1 MTELTNILQDQKGGV
16 NYIVEDLM
24 LSFSQGLT
32 NFTDSA
38 KQHLMLPE
46 DGKLGKTNHA
56 LVWKGFYS
64 DSERIF
70 NQTVAVKI
78 TWDEQSQD
86 EELAIFKALNAIEN
100 PDIEHYGIPKVYYNG
115 TFLKH
120 YYAIAM
126 TYFDGTLTDRY
137 EKERASGRSLS
148 DLTILSIFKQAV
160 RVADDI
166 SS

>member
-1 MTELTNILQDQKGGV
+1 MV
-16 NYIVEDLM
+16 
-24 LSFSQGLT
+24 SFRQGLT
-32 NFTDSA
+32 NFTGSA

-46 DGKLGKTNHA
+46 DGKLGKTDHA

-64 DSERIF
+64 DNERIF

-78 TWDEQSQD
+78 IWDEQSQD
-86 EELAIFKALNAIEN
+86 EEMAIFKALNATEN
-100 PDIEHYGIPKVYYNG
+100 SDIEQYGIPKVYYNG

-126 TYFDGTLTDRY
+126 TYFDGTLTERY
-137 EKERASGRSLS
+137 EKEQGNGRSLP
-148 DLTILSIFKQAV
+148 DLTVLSIFKQAV
-160 RVADDI
+160 KVADDI